1 MSTVRDVVI
10 CAEGRVSRT
19 RPELAAEPLGVSLL
33 ATGTA
38 FELRRDLPGRAPLYY
53 RVGHGRL
60 EWSGDLAGFQ
70 EGRPLPQ
77 PDPGALIAM
86 ALGTAPAP
94 DSTPL
99 PGVHR
104 LATGVTVRLDRDGV
118 RVSRHRP
125 ETAPTRRSPEQAL
138 AEALD
143 ASAGPYAI
151 AFSGGLSSAFVA
163 VAALR
168 AGHRPPLVHADFGD
182 RFGPAAL
189 PRIPGLPCERVPLD
203 LLGLL
208 DHHRV
213 TGEEPFPPLPDTE
226 VPRLLAERLAAHTGL
241 PVVSGALLDPLM
253 SARLPDARLGPRSW
267 RLLACEPFHVSG
279 TLRSLE
285 QARALFD
292 KGVVHD
298 PDRVEELPDSQPVG
312 APPPP
317 SPTGADR
324 VPGLTERGREAFD
337 AARRGS
343 LAVWR
348 EHLELLPSVLGR
360 AEAALS
366 EHGDGGARLPAL
378 EPGVLAAVG
387 ALPAHRLGRIR
398 GGTFQSHVPMRTAVA
413 AHRVTGVRKSTPRHW
428 LRLAAAAHLHRERP
442 KIVAELE
449 RGSALADLGLIEP
462 AALIGILRDGRDL
475 SAQALVLLR
484 MVWLDRWLRG

>member
-1 MSTVRDVVI
+1 MRDVV
-10 CAEGRVSRT
+10 AYTGGRLSRS
-19 RPELAAEPLGVSLL
+19 RPALAAEPLGARLL
-33 ATGTA
+33 ATDAA

-60 EWSGDLAGFQ
+60 EWSGDLADFQ

-77 PDPGALIAM
+77 PDPGALLAM
-86 ALGTAPAP
+86 ALGSAPAP

-118 RVSRHRP
+118 RVGRHRP
-125 ETAPTRRSPEQAL
+125 ETAATRRSPVRAL

-143 ASAGPYAI
+143 AWAGPYAI
-151 AFSGGLSSAFVA
+151 SFSGGLSSAFVA
-163 VAALR
+163 AGALR
-168 AGHRPPLVHADFGD
+168 AGHRPLLVHADFGG
-182 RFGPAAL
+182 RFGGTAL
-189 PRIPGLPCERVPLD
+189 PRVPGLRYERVPLD

-208 DHHRV
+208 DHHRI
-213 TGEEPFPPLPDTE
+213 TGEEPLPPLPDTE

-241 PVVSGALLDPLM
+241 PVVSGGLLDPLM
-253 SARLPDARLGPRSW
+253 SARLPDARLGPRGW

-279 TLRSLE
+279 TLRSLD

-298 PDRVEELPDSQPVG
+298 PDRVETDLPDSQPVG

-324 VPGLTERGREAFD
+324 VPGLTDQGREAFD

-348 EHLELLPSVLGR
+348 EHLELLPPVLGR
-360 AEAALS
+360 AEAALT
-366 EHGDGGARLPAL
+366 EHGDGCAHLPAL
-378 EPGVLAAVG
+378 DPGVLAAVG

-413 AHRVTGVRKSTPRHW
+413 AHRVTGLRGSAPRYW
-428 LRLAAAAHLHRERP
+428 LRLAAAEHLHRERA

-449 RGSALADLGLIEP
+449 RGSALADLGLIDP
-462 AALIGILRDGRDL
+462 AALVGILRDGRDL
-475 SAQALVLLR
+475 SAQAMVLLR